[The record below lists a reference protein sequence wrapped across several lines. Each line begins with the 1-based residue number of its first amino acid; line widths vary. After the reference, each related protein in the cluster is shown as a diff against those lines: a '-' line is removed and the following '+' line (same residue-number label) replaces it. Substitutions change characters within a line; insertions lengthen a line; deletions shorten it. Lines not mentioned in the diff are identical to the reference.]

1 MKKPKQWCF
10 PPKFICVFFYLHEV
24 DSTREQL
31 QTKQTP
37 NNDKNN
43 CKDSYKSSNI
53 LFDRYILSART
64 Q

>member
-37 NNDKNN
+37 NNDRIIVRIHINLQIS
-43 CKDSYKSSNI
+43 CLIDIS
-53 LFDRYILSART
+53 
-64 Q
+64 